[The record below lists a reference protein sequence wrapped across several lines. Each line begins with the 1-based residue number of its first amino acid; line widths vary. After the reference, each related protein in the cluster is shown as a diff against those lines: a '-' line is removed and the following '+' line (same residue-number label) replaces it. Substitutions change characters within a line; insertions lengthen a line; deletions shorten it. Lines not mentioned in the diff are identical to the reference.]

1 MNKTEKNKVTM
12 YYAVNAVLF
21 NYQHTIDS
29 FPPLATSVTS
39 FRYYLNEIMERAQE
53 VAGTVGSIAA
63 KYNALDDMT
72 ERTCHISNALYS
84 LGKRTGNE
92 KIKGISKLSFSDICR
107 LRENELVQHC
117 TAIHTLAETSADE
130 LALYT
135 ITQNQIS
142 ALGQSI
148 NTYRHYANSNDT
160 GFTGDNA
167 PREVLSNLFADTD
180 ELLREDIDT
189 MVELLKNNNI
199 NFYNQY
205 NAART
210 IRTIGESPKVKVN
223 ILDSINIEDDVV
235 MVVAQ

>member
-1 MNKTEKNKVTM
+1 MKN
-12 YYAVNAVLF
+12 N
-21 NYQHTIDS
+21 
-29 FPPLATSVTS
+29 
-39 FRYYLNEIMERAQE
+39 
-53 VAGTVGSIAA
+53 
-63 KYNALDDMT
+63 
-72 ERTCHISNALYS
+72 
-84 LGKRTGNE
+84 
-92 KIKGISKLSFSDICR
+92 
-107 LRENELVQHC
+107 
-117 TAIHTLAETSADE
+117 LAETSADE

-189 MVELLKNNNI
+189 MVELIKNNNS

-210 IRTIGESPKVKVN
+210 IRDIGGSPKTKTTFTE
-223 ILDSINIEDDVV
+223 SIFWGNTQVSLT
-235 MVVAQ
+235 A